1 MFEGIQRNLGE
12 ALKKLR
18 GRGRITEANIR
29 DGMREV
35 RKALLEADVNFNV
48 VNDFIQRVTERS
60 VGQEVL
66 RSLDPSEQ
74 IINIVYHELVGLM
87 GPVDHRV
94 PMAKDRPTVIMLCG
108 LQGSG
113 KTTTA
118 GKLALMLKGQDRK
131 PLLVAADFQ
140 RPAAI
145 EQLKILGEQISV
157 PVFSEYPSNPV
168 DVCRNGVAYARKALL
183 DSVILDTAGRLHID
197 DALIEEL
204 RQIDKQCR
212 PDSVFFVCDSM
223 TGQDAVNSAKA
234 FNDALD
240 LNGVILTKLDGDTRG
255 GAALSIKEVTKVPIK
270 FIGVGEK
277 LEALEPFHA
286 ERMAQRIIGQGDMM
300 GLIEKVAQVQQ
311 TISQEELQRQQE
323 KLKKGDFTLDDFR
336 KQFEQIKKL
345 GMKDMLGRIPGIG
358 EMIPEGEDP
367 EKSIGRLQGIIDSM
381 TKKERQNPDIID
393 LSRRR
398 RIAEGSG
405 VQPHEIKQFLG
416 QFDQVRTLMRQMANM
431 SVWQR
436 IRMMS
441 GLGKAGAFNP
451 GSQMLQK
458 NKVGTGHRKSA
469 KERAEDRKNKKKNKN
484 KKPND
489 GKDPNRF
496 DAPPGSGL
504 NPPNDPS
511 SR

>member
-29 DGMREV
+29 EAMREV
-35 RKALLEADVNFNV
+35 RKALMEADVNFNV
-48 VNDFIQRVTERS
+48 VNDFIQRVTEKS

-74 IINIVYHELVGLM
+74 IINIVYQELVGLM
-87 GPVDHRV
+87 GPVDHRI
-94 PMAKDRPTVIMLCG
+94 PLAKDRPTVIMLCG

-118 GKLALMLKGQDRK
+118 GKLALMLKNAGRK
-131 PLLVAADFQ
+131 PMLVAADLQ

-145 EQLKILGEQISV
+145 EQLKILADQIGV
-157 PVFSEYPSNPV
+157 PAFAEGGANPV
-168 DVCRNGVAYARKALL
+168 AVSRDGVAQAKKNLL
-183 DSVILDTAGRLHID
+183 DTVILDTAGRLHID

-204 RQIDKQCR
+204 REIDKQCR
-212 PDSVFFVCDSM
+212 PDSVFFVCDAM
-223 TGQDAVNSAKA
+223 TGQDAVNSAQA

-311 TISQEELQRQQE
+311 QISQEELQKQQE
-323 KLKKGDFTLDDFR
+323 KLAKGNFTLDDFR
-336 KQFEQIKKL
+336 KQFEQIQKL
-345 GMKDMLGRIPGIG
+345 GMKDMLERIPGIS
-358 EMIPEGEDP
+358 EMVPEGEDP
-367 EKSIGRLQGIIDSM
+367 EVALRRIQGMIDSM
-381 TKKERQNPDIID
+381 TKKEREDPDIID

-398 RIAEGSG
+398 RIAAGAGIE
-405 VQPHEIKQFLG
+405 PHEIKQFLG
-416 QFDQVRTLMRQMANM
+416 QFGQVRTVMKQMANM
-431 SVWQR
+431 SLWQR
-436 IRMMS
+436 IKMMS
-441 GLGKAGAFNP
+441 GLGQMGAFMP
-451 GSQMLQK
+451 GSQVLQK
-458 NKVGTGHRKSA
+458 NKIGTGHRKSA
-469 KERAEDRKNKKKNKN
+469 KERAEERKKK
-484 KKPND
+484 KKRR
-489 GKDPNRF
+489 K
-496 DAPPGSGL
+496 
-504 NPPNDPS
+504 
-511 SR
+511 